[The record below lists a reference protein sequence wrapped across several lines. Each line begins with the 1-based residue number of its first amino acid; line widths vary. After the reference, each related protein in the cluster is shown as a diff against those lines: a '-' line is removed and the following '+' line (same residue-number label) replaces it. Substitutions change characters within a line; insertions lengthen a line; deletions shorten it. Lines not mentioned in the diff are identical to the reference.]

1 MSLCPFLV
9 SYLLNPPV
17 PENCHGMT
25 YIANLLSAVFDAY
38 KYPAAFLFWP
48 MYAYVEQSFIYRCY
62 GSVFVRVY
70 VHSQILS
77 VITY

>member
-1 MSLCPFLV
+1 
-9 SYLLNPPV
+9 
-17 PENCHGMT
+17 
-25 YIANLLSAVFDAY
+25 
-38 KYPAAFLFWP
+38 

-77 VITY
+77 VITYRVFSSLLTTYCNDFIAFIL